1 MEPTAGDSGQMI
13 AAGEP
18 LVFLRPREGEARQ
31 EGLACV
37 TYFCGHPGC
46 DCQDA
51 LLVAFRLDDRFPE
64 LRVERGV
71 AHLELEGALEELQDR
86 GAPRLEAVANLDD
99 GSVEASGPA
108 PLGELQLELLGWLR
122 EGMDASVLETLRTRW
137 QLAKGTAGQ
146 AVLGVTGSTWRDRD
160 WTWWDGEGRIAW
172 ADVFPAT
179 PEERYDLDGRTYGAD
194 DLYCLGEGC
203 QCHDVTVQF
212 LDLTD
217 AEEGEFVGA
226 VDFVLPGGEVVGTE
240 NPPGERQLLDR
251 LWAAFAASRDFAVLE
266 SRRQEMRRLAPEIR
280 SLRSAQGHPE
290 PLRREHVGRNDP
302 CPCGSGKKYKRCCLV
317 RPN

>member
-146 AVLGVTGSTWRDRD
+146 ITA
-160 WTWWDGEGRIAW
+160 
-172 ADVFPAT
+172 
-179 PEERYDLDGRTYGAD
+179 RTA
-194 DLYCLGEGC
+194 
-203 QCHDVTVQF
+203 
-212 LDLTD
+212 
-217 AEEGEFVGA
+217 
-226 VDFVLPGGEVVGTE
+226 
-240 NPPGERQLLDR
+240 R
-251 LWAAFAASRDFAVLE
+251 LSHRAA
-266 SRRQEMRRLAPEIR
+266 
-280 SLRSAQGHPE
+280 
-290 PLRREHVGRNDP
+290 VGRGGRGPGHVDRP
-302 CPCGSGKKYKRCCLV
+302 VRAGTRVPAGGRVGKASCRH
-317 RPN
+317 PFP